1 MPLESD
7 LVDYALD
14 QYRALGKGWRAMDYI
29 DRCLVIW
36 EQTYG
41 DQVSEKVEAL
51 IRKGVIKDK

>member
-1 MPLESD
+1 MPLEPD

-29 DRCLVIW
+29 DRCLIIW
-36 EQTYG
+36 EREYG
-41 DQVSEKVEAL
+41 RKTRELVEAL